1 MNITGYFS
9 EEDSNPTIYRGK
21 MTLRSNYTIVDADE
35 SCYQYVGKYSALPL
49 TGLAHPEDTDA
60 VRDALERLKEGTQR
74 VIFRMMCG
82 NGSYRYMYAML
93 SLNGRVVDGEAYI
106 DVELMDIMRVYYKFD
121 SDHSKIG
128 KYRKLM
134 SLSDKMYFEY
144 RYEEKTVTIFEYI
157 NDRGNL
163 RFSDT
168 MEHFQERVLE
178 SGEFNDKQK
187 AEFETLLDCLKHHVE
202 KMDVDMD
209 GRIFGFDGG
218 YLNLKGGIAYE
229 DQSKKM
235 MVAVVTTLGKVDL
248 EEKYYM
254 TRHAFDGATGV
265 YNKRAINEL
274 AADLMV
280 GSGDKTIFLC
290 VTDIDD
296 FKNINDT
303 FGHLVGDQVIA
314 KVAAVI
320 KDVLA
325 ARGFVGRF
333 GGDEFLIVTDKVKT
347 EDELIMMLKTIRKH
361 ISWSCAELLGN
372 VMDVTTSIGIA
383 RYPKDASNYG
393 DLFKIADKC
402 LYLAKAKGKNRF
414 ILYNEELHK
423 DYNMETTSGKTSTG
437 KSLDIYSRSCRAVVD
452 ILGNE
457 GQDSR
462 ESFDESVKEMLSSYD
477 IDRMGIFTGEK
488 YERVYEAGNCEGFV
502 EELTFLDDPKLV
514 EEFDENGIYA
524 RNGILSLRESFPELY
539 EQLEKQETKGF
550 LVVKVELSDKRI
562 VVVVYDVH
570 DHPRKWSSNDKGL
583 LYIAAQVLVRR
594 YCALEK

>member
-49 TGLAHPEDTDA
+49 TGLAHPEDVDA
-60 VRDALERLKEGTQR
+60 IRDALEHLKEGTQR

-82 NGSYRYMYAML
+82 DGSYRYMYAML
-93 SLNGRVVDGEAYI
+93 SLNGRVVDGEAFI
-106 DVELMDIMRVYYKFD
+106 NVELMDIMRVYYKFD
-121 SDHSKIG
+121 SEHSKIG

-144 RYEEKTVTIFEYI
+144 RYEEKTVTIFEYV
-157 NDRGNL
+157 NDRGNV

-168 MEHFQERVLE
+168 MKHFQERVLE

-254 TRHAFDGATGV
+254 SRHAFDGATGV

-361 ISWSCAELLGN
+361 IGWSCAELLGN
-372 VMDVTTSIGIA
+372 MAVTTSIGIA

-423 DYNMETTSGKTSTG
+423 DYNMENTSGKASTG
-437 KSLDIYSRSCRAVVD
+437 KSLDIYARSCRAVVD

-457 GQDSR
+457 GEDSR
-462 ESFDESVKEMLSSYD
+462 EFFDANVKEMLSSYD
-477 IDRMGIFTGEK
+477 IDRMGIFAGEK

-502 EELTFLDDPKLV
+502 EELTFLDDPKLA

-524 RNGILSLRESFPELY
+524 RNGILSLREWFPELY

-550 LVVKVELSDKRI
+550 LVVKVEISDKRI

-594 YCALEK
+594 YYALEK